1 MSTVQMTSGING
13 TYSIQLFP
21 SGALTAFVNGIAN
34 VNVEDV
40 PNALNQGLQ
49 LVPGPAQTWPSSA
62 VRHLSAP
69 PGGSFPKSGTLPLV
83 DGSTATI
90 SGPLGSLG
98 AITGGTAYT
107 NGVYPNVPLTG
118 GSGYGALATVT
129 VAGGAVTS
137 VVITNG
143 GQKYLAADT
152 GISAAAASIGGTGSG
167 FSVPA
172 ATLAR
177 ADALIPVAL
186 AAFYKS
192 LGWNSTPGQS
202 VGE

>member
-1 MSTVQMTSGING
+1 MNTVQMGSGING
-13 TYSIQLFP
+13 TYTVPMYP
-21 SGALTAFVNGIAN
+21 SGALTTFTNGAAN
-34 VNVEDV
+34 VNAEDV
-40 PNALNQGLQ
+40 VNALNQGLQ

-62 VRHLSAP
+62 LRHLSAP

-90 SGPLGSLG
+90 SGPLATLG
-98 AITGGTAYT
+98 AITGGTLYT
-107 NGVYPNVPLTG
+107 NGTYQNVPLTG

-137 VVITNG
+137 VVVTNG

-167 FSVPA
+167 FSVAA

-202 VGE
+202 FGE